1 MERFSRLDW
10 VSIFLAVSATLIGVI
25 VLYGGGVTGEE
36 LARKKLFWLV
46 LCIIVMLVFANI
58 NYQTIGAFAPMI
70 YAIGI
75 FTLLLVMV
83 PFIGK
88 EVKGA
93 RSWFSFLGVSFQ
105 PAELMKLVIVI
116 TLSKYLVLRESEIGK
131 FKELIIPSVLATVP
145 ALLIGVQ
152 PDLGGAVMFMSILF
166 GMLFIGGANT
176 AVLFGFAIIG
186 FFCPLH
192 ADVSR
197 I

>member
-25 VLYGGGVTGEE
+25 VLYGGGVTGED
-36 LARKKLFWLV
+36 LARKKLIWMI
-46 LCIIVMLVFANI
+46 LCVIVMLIFANV
-58 NYQTIGAFAPMI
+58 NYQLLGSFAPII
-70 YAIGI
+70 YAVGI

-131 FKELIIPSVLATVP
+131 FKELIIPTVLATVP

-152 PDLGGAVMFMSILF
+152 PDLGGAVMFMAILF

-186 FFCPLH
+186 LRWAWACSH
-192 ADVSR
+192 A
-197 I
+197 